1 MESWKEKQ
9 EQAQALVEQIKE
21 GMRTAENA
29 EDVNKLR
36 AQFDGAREL
45 AKVAGQER
53 FDQEKAQLNEVM
65 SEYEAQQ
72 AAEEDKNKNTW
83 HPARS
88 PITKEAAAASY
99 REPMSQRMRTDTV
112 RMVANRN
119 ILEAIPDLQKAAL
132 VEGTGASGGFL
143 VVPAYMQDLFAET
156 RRQGNAL
163 RSYGWLNVHPV
174 DGTNQV
180 YIPKGGGTATVSI
193 VGEGQTKPSSDQTYS
208 QIAVSIYT
216 VAGISKQ
223 SKQLAMDSAPTI
235 LDLSTRELGTLL
247 GNYEEQLEINGTGT
261 GQPLGILNVTGLA
274 MAPQTANDTAN
285 GTVGTSATAQ
295 NIIDQILNGVVA
307 VESNYYAPPNGVLMH
322 PRRLAFLLK
331 GKDTATNYL
340 FNRSGTFRSPTAT
353 PLLNTVTSMSSG
365 IDTPPYD
372 LFGLPVGTS
381 TNIPTNL
388 NFGSSG
394 NSDQDAIIVAA
405 WQEAHV
411 FQRQDVTLDTT
422 DQAGTAFEQN
432 QVWIRAEERFGFTAA
447 RYPGAFAVVS
457 GKGLALTNV

>member
-9 EQAQALVEQIKE
+9 EQAKALVEQIKE
-21 GMRTAENA
+21 GMRTADNA

-53 FDQEKAQLNEVM
+53 FDNEKAALSEVM
-65 SEYEAQQ
+65 TQYEAQQ
-72 AAEEDKNKNTW
+72 DAEEDKLKNSW
-83 HPARS
+83 HPATAVS
-88 PITKEAAAASY
+88 KEAARASY

-112 RMVANRN
+112 RMVANKN
-119 ILEAIPDLQKAAL
+119 ILEAIPDLQRAAL
-132 VEGTGASGGFL
+132 VEGTGASGGYL

-174 DGTNQV
+174 DNTNQV
-180 YIPKGGGTATVSI
+180 YIPKGAGTATVAI
-193 VGEGQTKPSSDQTYS
+193 VGEGQTKPSTDQTYS

-216 VAGISKQ
+216 IAGISKQ

-235 LDLSTRELGTLL
+235 LDLSTRELGTLI

-274 MAPQTANDTAN
+274 IAPGANDTTAN
-285 GTVGTSATAQ
+285 GGVTTSATAQ
-295 NIIDQILNGVVA
+295 NIIDQILNAVVA
-307 VESNYYAPPNGVLMH
+307 VESQYYAPPNGVLMH

-340 FNRSGTFRSPTAT
+340 FNRSGTFRSPNAS
-353 PLLNTVTSMSSG
+353 PLLDTVTSQSSG
-365 IDTPPYD
+365 INTPPYD

-381 TNIPTNL
+381 TNVPTTL
-388 NFGSSG
+388 NNGAAG
-394 NSDQDAIIVAA
+394 ASDQDAIIVGA

-432 QVWIRAEERFGFTAA
+432 QVWIRAEERMGFTAA
-447 RYPGAFAVVS
+447 RYPTAFAVVF
-457 GKGLALTNV
+457 GKGLAATNV